1 MVALFTIFYLML
13 ASLSACIKEN
23 EKKLSRLTLL
33 WNSMLISFYM
43 KSYSFN
49 EAQKNKKQRL
59 VLFMTWIHPISLFF
73 IHSMLNKDFILFKK
87 WFHNI
92 FFLHSLVMLLAY
104 HIKKRKLLSWK
115 LEEKAERIE
124 QMTNFFFFLWSRS
137 TFFEQAHT
145 HTHKIQSDLFN
156 SWE

>member
-1 MVALFTIFYLML
+1 
-13 ASLSACIKEN
+13 
-23 EKKLSRLTLL
+23 
-33 WNSMLISFYM
+33 MLISFYM

-59 VLFMTWIHPISLFF
+59 VLFMTCIHPISLFF

-92 FFLHSLVMLLAY
+92 FFLRSLVMLLAY

-124 QMTNFFFFLWSRS
+124 QMTNFFSSCDLDQLFSS
-137 TFFEQAHT
+137 KHT
-145 HTHKIQSDLFN
+145 HTKYNQICSTHENKIS
-156 SWE
+156 S